1 MRPATDPAVPATAAP
16 RRPFGEHSALGMA
29 IFIFTEVMLFA
40 GFFSAFVI
48 VRKAVPEGAWPPPD
62 QPQLPFE
69 RTAFNT
75 LALLLSGVALF
86 VAGRRFRRQGAAAS
100 QPWMAAAMLLGTLFV
115 ALQGGEWVAL
125 LGQGLTLTSS
135 QLGSFFY
142 VIIGTHALHCL
153 VAIFALGVAW
163 QRMMARKLTES
174 RLIAV
179 EMFWYFVVLVWP
191 ALYLLVYR

>member
-1 MRPATDPAVPATAAP
+1 
-16 RRPFGEHSALGMA
+16 
-29 IFIFTEVMLFA
+29 
-40 GFFSAFVI
+40 
-48 VRKAVPEGAWPPPD
+48 
-62 QPQLPFE
+62 
-69 RTAFNT
+69 
-75 LALLLSGVALF
+75 
-86 VAGRRFRRQGAAAS
+86 
-100 QPWMAAAMLLGTLFV
+100 V